1 MAPDD
6 SASDRRIKDLEQKYI
21 KLLEARVTELEARIS
36 SPAGR
41 NSREV
46 DSDGKPDSD
55 EDAVDARPDVVETD
69 DDDGTP
75 AARYEV
81 VLSEFNPLTGERT
94 DRKGVVD
101 QKAKEDT
108 EKKSKK
114 AFTFR
119 KFLSTRPGGL
129 SQDVITPTHS
139 EVIVHFE
146 PLQRLLGSVMKKYSS
161 LSRIT
166 VMTSPYQSLI
176 WSWSSA
182 EAAVRSQGE
191 DDAGDVIQAK
201 ADLKELMAIISTS
214 SGSVSLD
221 WYFREKDQILDDK
234 MVSFSSLWTLYP
246 PGTFIVGHPFEN
258 EPEIFVVRRADNI
271 FRGPQEDRR
280 LLNLICWNYDW
291 TGSSFNRV
299 SYSITIEHFADKK
312 RISDLSYFPLEFYD
326 DGSKEPHEELKKLGK
341 RSPSEKLKDRL
352 VERGMK
358 FKSYCTKKR
367 GEQTFQYSGLAY
379 HQRASGLFR
388 GQSVLSSSDS
398 DDNNSSAGEPGSGVQ
413 DWKFSRLQVN
423 GTVVV
428 DFKSY
433 YEYQPPAAP
442 ILGELKRLD
451 GPWQDRYEA
460 EIRHNWDNQDA
471 RSDFLRDQAL
481 LTPPRVLGYAL
492 EQKRWVQL
500 HVERL
505 KNREEASP
513 NIFEQKLQLRQEYKD
528 MIRKTVEAHT
538 RNKED
543 NINDYTPGKGKGL
556 VIMLWGLPGVGKTL
570 TAESVALLAG
580 KPLFSVGVADIGIDG
595 DRVETNLQK
604 VFDLAGLWEAV
615 LLFDEADVFLE
626 ARDSRSSDIRRNTI
640 VSVLLRVLEYYE
652 GILILTTNRLRSF
665 DIAVQSRI
673 HLALEYK
680 DLTEEQRTSIFLEFV
695 SQLEKK
701 GFVSNMKEI
710 KEWIDDEG
718 KSKEF
723 NGRQIRNVVSTAMSL
738 AHADNRLLKKGDLT
752 LVSKHITQFQRALQ
766 DQETIY
772 RAAQINKPGG

>member
-46 DSDGKPDSD
+46 DSDGMTDSD
-55 EDAVDARPDVVETD
+55 EDAVDARPDVIKTDDD

-81 VLSEFNPLTGERT
+81 VLSEFNPLTGGRT

-101 QKAKEDT
+101 PKAEGDT

-114 AFTFR
+114 AFTVR

-146 PLQRLLGSVMKKYSS
+146 PLQRLLGS
-161 LSRIT
+161 
-166 VMTSPYQSLI
+166 
-176 WSWSSA
+176 
-182 EAAVRSQGE
+182 
-191 DDAGDVIQAK
+191 
-201 ADLKELMAIISTS
+201 
-214 SGSVSLD
+214 
-221 WYFREKDQILDDK
+221 
-234 MVSFSSLWTLYP
+234 
-246 PGTFIVGHPFEN
+246 
-258 EPEIFVVRRADNI
+258 
-271 FRGPQEDRR
+271 
-280 LLNLICWNYDW
+280 
-291 TGSSFNRV
+291 
-299 SYSITIEHFADKK
+299 
-312 RISDLSYFPLEFYD
+312 
-326 DGSKEPHEELKKLGK
+326 
-341 RSPSEKLKDRL
+341 
-352 VERGMK
+352 
-358 FKSYCTKKR
+358 
-367 GEQTFQYSGLAY
+367 
-379 HQRASGLFR
+379 
-388 GQSVLSSSDS
+388 DS

-413 DWKFSRLQVN
+413 GWKFSRLQVN

-442 ILGELKRLD
+442 ILGDPKRLD

-471 RSDFLRDQAL
+471 RSDFSRDQAL
-481 LTPPRVLGYAL
+481 LTPPRVLCYAL
-492 EQKRWVQL
+492 EQK
-500 HVERL
+500 
-505 KNREEASP
+505 SP

-543 NINDYTPGKGKGL
+543 SINDHTSGK
-556 VIMLWGLPGVGKTL
+556 GLPGVGKTL

-615 LLFDEADVFLE
+615 LLF
-626 ARDSRSSDIRRNTI
+626 RGSDIRRNTI

-680 DLTEEQRTSIFLEFV
+680 DLTVEQRASIFLEFV
-695 SQLEKK
+695 SQLETK

>member
-46 DSDGKPDSD
+46 DSDGTDSD
-55 EDAVDARPDVVETD
+55 EDAVDARPDVIKTDDD

-101 QKAKEDT
+101 PKAEGDT

-114 AFTFR
+114 AFTVR

-161 LSRIT
+161 LSRTT

-191 DDAGDVIQAK
+191 DDADDVVQAK
-201 ADLKELMAIISTS
+201 ADLKELMGIISTS

-221 WYFREKDQILDDK
+221 
-234 MVSFSSLWTLYP
+234 
-246 PGTFIVGHPFEN
+246 
-258 EPEIFVVRRADNI
+258 
-271 FRGPQEDRR
+271 
-280 LLNLICWNYDW
+280 C
-291 TGSSFNRV
+291 
-299 SYSITIEHFADKK
+299 
-312 RISDLSYFPLEFYD
+312 
-326 DGSKEPHEELKKLGK
+326 
-341 RSPSEKLKDRL
+341 
-352 VERGMK
+352 
-358 FKSYCTKKR
+358 
-367 GEQTFQYSGLAY
+367 
-379 HQRASGLFR
+379 
-388 GQSVLSSSDS
+388 SDS

-413 DWKFSRLQVN
+413 GWKFSRLQVN

-442 ILGELKRLD
+442 ILGDPKRLD
-451 GPWQDRYEA
+451 
-460 EIRHNWDNQDA
+460 DA
-471 RSDFLRDQAL
+471 RSDFSRDQAL

-492 EQKRWVQL
+492 EQKRWVQS

-543 NINDYTPGKGKGL
+543 SINDHTSGKGKGL

-626 ARDSRSSDIRRNTI
+626 ARDSRGSDIRRNTI

-680 DLTEEQRTSIFLEFV
+680 DLTVEQRASIFLEFV
-695 SQLEKK
+695 SQLETK